1 MNTSQT
7 SMDTFLGRFENAI
20 TLLQNDNDYQPS
32 KVDIQKTA
40 LVAFVAQLRQS
51 TNTVNLLASN
61 LKTLRTQRTNLAFK
75 YTSDTPDSTLE
86 ALMLNTLNYV
96 GAENGQDNS
105 VYKALKD
112 YMKKLR
118 PKSKST
124 NEDGSRGPSRSEK
137 TFTALA
143 SYFENMVHLL
153 TNSVGLIYSPSNP
166 NLKIAN
172 LTALSNTFSQL
183 NRDIAAAERDETTAR
198 KNRQS
203 LFKGERGANNL
214 AKDIKMYLS
223 SYEGGKSNAK
233 YIQFISALTQ

>member
-32 KVDIQKTA
+32 KVDIQKAA
-40 LVAFVAQLRQS
+40 LIAFVTQLRQS
-51 TNTVNLLASN
+51 TNTVNLLKTN

-75 YTSDTPDSTLE
+75 YMSDTPDTTLE
-86 ALMLNTLNYV
+86 AIMVNVINYL

-105 VYKALKD
+105 VYKAIKD
-112 YMKKLR
+112 YMKKIR
-118 PKSKST
+118 PKVKST
-124 NEDGSRGPSRSEK
+124 KEDGSRGPSRSEK
-137 TFTALA
+137 TYTALA
-143 SYFENMVHLL
+143 SYFENTVHLL
-153 TNSVGLIYSPSNP
+153 TNSVGLIYNPSNP

-183 NRDIAAAERDETTAR
+183 NRDIAAAERDEQTAR
-198 KNRQS
+198 QERQE
-203 LFKGERGANNL
+203 LFKGDRGANNL

-223 SYEGGKSNAK
+223 SYEGGKNNAK
-233 YIQFISALTQ
+233 YMQFVGALTQ

>member
-7 SMDTFLGRFENAI
+7 SMDSFLGRFENAI
-20 TLLQNDNDYQPS
+20 TLLQNDNDYQPT

-51 TNTVNLLASN
+51 TNAVNLLKAN
-61 LKTLRTQRTNLAFK
+61 LKRLRNQRTNLAFK
-75 YTSDTPDSTLE
+75 YSSDTPDTTLE
-86 ALMLNTLNYV
+86 ALMMNILNYV
-96 GAENGQDNS
+96 GAENGQDNG
-105 VYKALKD
+105 VYKAIKD
-112 YMKKLR
+112 YMKKIR

-124 NEDGSRGPSRSEK
+124 KEDGTRGRSRSEK
-137 TFTALA
+137 TFTALD

-153 TNSVGLIYSPSNP
+153 SNSIGLIYNPSNP

-172 LTALSNTFSQL
+172 LTALSSTFSQL
-183 NRDIAAAERDETTAR
+183 NRDIAAAERDEQSAR
-198 KNRQS
+198 QERQV

-233 YIQFISALTQ
+233 YLQFVAALTQ

>member
-20 TLLQNDNDYQPS
+20 TLLQSDNDYQPS
-32 KVDIQKTA
+32 KVDIQKAA

-51 TNTVNLLASN
+51 TNTVNLLAAN

-75 YTSDTPDSTLE
+75 YTSDMPDSTLE
-86 ALMLNTLNYV
+86 ALISNILNYI

-105 VYKALKD
+105 VYKAIKD

-137 TFTALA
+137 TFTALS
-143 SYFENMVHLL
+143 SYFENTVHLL
-153 TNSVGLIYSPSNP
+153 TNSVGLIYAPSNP

-172 LTALSNTFSQL
+172 LTALSDTFAQL
-183 NRDIAAAERDETTAR
+183 NRDIAAAERDEQTAR
-198 KNRQS
+198 KERQE

-233 YIQFISALTQ
+233 YLQFVGALNQ